1 MTPSLILISQLL
13 IALGIYNVWLLRPQK
28 QTAWRGGDA
37 KNMEEEFHV
46 YGLSTTCMKIVRVC
60 KLSCATALL
69 LGIVYTPFAVA
80 GAIGMA
86 LLMLAAV
93 VMHAKVR
100 DPIKKSLPA
109 ASLLLLS
116 LIVACSYI
124 SYAE

>member
-69 LGIVYTPFAVA
+69 IGFFFKPFAVA
-80 GAIGMA
+80 WRS
-86 LLMLAAV
+86 LC
-93 VMHAKVR
+93 
-100 DPIKKSLPA
+100 SLPWLCMPRCEIRLKNHYLQHPY
-109 ASLLLLS
+109 SS
-116 LIVACSYI
+116 SR
-124 SYAE
+124 